1 MGDGFPGS
9 ESITQLVSQAKELD
23 ISDVSLFKEWSFSVK
38 WENSEFRRELAP
50 IVAEI
55 LYIFSKLPQKFE
67 IYFQVFCLVKSC
79 WFESVLHHWIES
91 GPGTNVT
98 PDRLFTQFTILQ
110 NCINLSFLHFIFFK
124 FYDNFTAKMTPDRHF
139 IFLHIKVN
147 QIDFTHSFQLFL
159 NINKLKT
166 NKLASS
172 VDAIAICKIWNILT
186 HQLTHSLTGVGAI
199 ALKKKKI
206 YISF

>member
-1 MGDGFPGS
+1 MSNIGIMMQLSMGDGFPGS
-9 ESITQLVSQAKELD
+9 ESIIQIVSQVKELD
-23 ISDVSLFKEWSFSVK
+23 ISDVSLFKERSFSVN

-55 LYIFSKLPQKFE
+55 LYLFSKLPQKFE

-110 NCINLSFLHFIFFK
+110 NCISLSFLHSIFFSNLMIVLLQK
-124 FYDNFTAKMTPDRHF
+124 WHRT
-139 IFLHIKVN
+139 
-147 QIDFTHSFQLFL
+147 
-159 NINKLKT
+159 
-166 NKLASS
+166 
-172 VDAIAICKIWNILT
+172 NIL
-186 HQLTHSLTGVGAI
+186 HF
-199 ALKKKKI
+199 
-206 YISF
+206 YISKSIK